1 VKQISEMQLVFTTC
15 LICFKVSR
23 TVFQVPS
30 CFSGTCG
37 KDDVYL
43 HGDDGPNFVGL
54 DGISSGLQQ
63 IAACQVT
70 VTVLIMGS
78 VLK

>member
-1 VKQISEMQLVFTTC
+1 MEKISERWLVFTIC
-15 LICFKVSR
+15 LICFEVSR
-23 TVFQVPS
+23 TIFQVPL
-30 CFSGTCG
+30 CFSGMCG

-43 HGDDGPNFVGL
+43 HGDDGPNFMGL

-70 VTVLIMGS
+70 VIVLIMGS
-78 VLK
+78 VMK

>member
-1 VKQISEMQLVFTTC
+1 M
-15 LICFKVSR
+15 
-23 TVFQVPS
+23 

-43 HGDDGPNFVGL
+43 YGDDSPNFMGL

-63 IAACQVT
+63 SASCQVA
-70 VTVLIMGS
+70 VIVLIMGS
-78 VLK
+78 VMK